1 MKDNQSLLS
10 VSSIAKDTNFWM
22 VRAKRGFFFDEFL
35 RNEFIAIGW
44 NSITKAMINP
54 MLSKSQSDGIK
65 EELKEIYGESRPGTA
80 LNKCIR
86 FCYELKSGDIAVIV
100 DNNRIAFAYIGDYYE
115 DESKRLSVEFEKE
128 IHQQIEKANPNFDR
142 FDCPYIKHRK
152 IKVIKILGEND
163 VISPYLQTALAR
175 NWHSL
180 SDLNDYAELV
190 LSSCFDTFI
199 FRDKLTITFRVR
211 KKEEINV
218 LDLSNFVLN
227 AAKLL
232 SDDQPEKVHVKTTLH
247 SPGDVILQI
256 WNFVQENALPLLMC
270 YVAVFGGKVGDY
282 EFNSLLGILKSIINS
297 KYEKQKQELE
307 LKKLSAEVNL
317 IEQQALE
324 KELENIEKKRKL
336 QIDSIN
342 TYSGSLATAAENLE
356 IEPCSATI
364 IDITNIV
371 KAHQEE
377 QKPQ

>member
-1 MKDNQSLLS
+1 MDTKQSLFNIS
-10 VSSIAKDTNFWM
+10 TIGKETNFWM

-35 RNEFIAIGW
+35 NNEFIAIGW
-44 NSITKAMINP
+44 NSVTKAMINP

-80 LNKCIR
+80 LNKCIL

-115 DESKRLSVEFEKE
+115 DTSKRLSVEFEKE

-142 FDCPYIKHRK
+142 FDCPYIKRRK
-152 IKVIKILGEND
+152 IKVIKVLGEND
-163 VISPYLQTALAR
+163 AISPYLQTALAR

-190 LSSCFDTFI
+190 LSCCFDTFI
-199 FRDKLTITFRVR
+199 FQDKLTITFRVR

-282 EFNSLLGILKSIINS
+282 EFNSLLGIVKNIINS
-297 KYEKQKQELE
+297 KYDKQKQELE
-307 LKKLSAEVNL
+307 LRKLSAEVNL

-336 QIDSIN
+336 QIESID
-342 TYSGSLATAAENLE
+342 TYSGALATAAENLE

>member
-1 MKDNQSLLS
+1 MDTKQSLFNIS
-10 VSSIAKDTNFWM
+10 TIGKETNFWM

-35 RNEFIAIGW
+35 NNEFIAIGW
-44 NSITKAMINP
+44 NSVTKAMINP

-115 DESKRLSVEFEKE
+115 DTSKRLSVEFEKK

-142 FDCPYIKHRK
+142 FDCPYIKRRK

-163 VISPYLQTALAR
+163 AISPYLQTALAR

-190 LSSCFDTFI
+190 LSCCFDTFI
-199 FRDKLTITFRVR
+199 FQDKLTITFRVR

-282 EFNSLLGILKSIINS
+282 EFNSLLGIVKNIINS
-297 KYEKQKQELE
+297 KYDKQKQELE
-307 LKKLSAEVNL
+307 LRKLSAEVNL

-336 QIDSIN
+336 QIESID
-342 TYSGSLATAAENLE
+342 TYSGALATAAENLE